1 MPMACHKLSHEIFFS
16 TPICLACQHKN
27 INKIENKLNEDF
39 CNIYHWFVDNKL
51 GIHFGENKTKS
62 ILFDSKFK
70 RKNIKELHIKYG
82 DIQVKQHSKVKYL
95 GYLLDETMSGDTMV
109 LNIVNNIN
117 NMMKFLYCKNSFLTP
132 ALRCLLSNALI
143 SIKLSDIHHIWDF

>member
-1 MPMACHKLSHEIFFS
+1 MSMIHVLFVNIKILIKLQISSMKIFVI
-16 TPICLACQHKN
+16 IC
-27 INKIENKLNEDF
+27 DG
-39 CNIYHWFVDNKL
+39 FVDNKL
-51 GIHFGENKTKS
+51 SMHFGEDKTKS
-62 ILFDSKFK
+62 ILFASKI
-70 RKNIKELHIKYG
+70 KNKSIKKLHIKYG